1 MRSGA
6 LRVLYVS
13 PFAELGGAERTVLDL
28 LALHDRAAVEPS
40 ICFLRDG
47 PLVARCRDEL
57 GIQTSLLV
65 APRLRRALKA
75 RRVVSA
81 LANLVVAQQVDLVNS
96 SMAWGH
102 VYGGRAARRAGR
114 PSVWF
119 QQVIPALR
127 PLDLWAALVKTNTI
141 IANSHFTAAA
151 QRRLNP
157 LRRPIAVIHLG
168 TRLPTEPRALRRQR
182 GRAALGVGEGEF
194 AVGIVGRLQRWKGQD
209 VVLRAAASLIRARPR
224 SHLFV
229 IGGSL
234 FGLEKDFEAELR
246 RLAQQLGIA
255 GQTVFTGHRDDVADC
270 LAGLDVAV
278 HASVHPEPFGLVL
291 IEAMAAGTA
300 LVAADGG
307 GAREIVRHGSDGL
320 LVPPGD
326 HEALAVAL
334 LDLCDDPPRRAV
346 LAAAGERTVRERFDV
361 TRMTRSVEALYRAVV
376 RR

>member
-1 MRSGA
+1 
-6 LRVLYVS
+6 
-13 PFAELGGAERTVLDL
+13 
-28 LALHDRAAVEPS
+28 
-40 ICFLRDG
+40 
-47 PLVARCRDEL
+47 
-57 GIQTSLLV
+57 
-65 APRLRRALKA
+65 
-75 RRVVSA
+75 
-81 LANLVVAQQVDLVNS
+81 
-96 SMAWGH
+96 
-102 VYGGRAARRAGR
+102 
-114 PSVWF
+114 
-119 QQVIPALR
+119 
-127 PLDLWAALVKTNTI
+127 
-141 IANSHFTAAA
+141 
-151 QRRLNP
+151 
-157 LRRPIAVIHLG
+157 
-168 TRLPTEPRALRRQR
+168 
-182 GRAALGVGEGEF
+182 
-194 AVGIVGRLQRWKGQD
+194 
-209 VVLRAAASLIRARPR
+209 
-224 SHLFV
+224 V

-255 GQTVFTGHRDDVADC
+255 GQTVFAGHRDDVPDC